1 MSASIRGHQTTLKVF
16 KNGTDA
22 ELLTITRFEVNQD
35 STFQRSHYV
44 GNPVP
49 EGDQTQEG
57 WSGSFDLEVKGPEV
71 DDLIDALVTANLNGI
86 GVEECTIMDTENYAD
101 GRTRSYVYADC
112 QFKMSK
118 TQPAS
123 TEKVTKR
130 IEYQSQLR
138 IRL

>member
-1 MSASIRGHQTTLKVF
+1 MTASIRGHQSALKVF
-16 KNGTDA
+16 KNGADQ
-22 ELLTITRFEVNQD
+22 ELYEITRFEVSQD
-35 STFQRSHYV
+35 STFQRSFYV
-44 GNPVP
+44 GNSIG
-49 EGDQTQEG
+49 EGDQTMEG

-86 GVEECTIMDTENYAD
+86 GVEECTIMSTENYAD

-118 TQPAS
+118 TQPNQS
-123 TEKVTKR
+123 EKITKR
-130 IEYQSQLR
+130 IEYQSQMR